1 MAVAGVEKWKE
12 SSIRTIKV
20 AQTLV
25 ARTENDSEE
34 ALLKDPLPT
43 LRDRCVRETNRRIQ
57 EYARSVRAVVVQ
69 LRQSFVAV
77 NEEIKALNRTKEAVF
92 RFHNATRRLLAI
104 NNQSIL
110 TRQERPQREK
120 VSVDQFI

>member
-1 MAVAGVEKWKE
+1 MATAGTEKWKE

-25 ARTENDSEE
+25 ARTENDTEE
-34 ALLKDPLPT
+34 AISKDPLPT
-43 LRDRCVRETNRRIQ
+43 LRDRCVRETNRRIH

-77 NEEIKALNRTKEAVF
+77 NEEIKALNRTKETLF
-92 RFHNATRRLLAI
+92 RFLNSTRRLLVI
-104 NNQSIL
+104 NQQTSHV
-110 TRQERPQREK
+110 RHERPPREK
-120 VSVDQFI
+120 VVS